1 LYISNTRN
9 GEIMSQAPTTEP
21 MRRAFAT
28 RLHEVVDHLVQAAD
42 PATVEE
48 VLAMAD
54 AFSGLGVVMQR
65 AATSEAAAVRDPL
78 ASARIRGIAARERL
92 IERAGGLLRLGE
104 AAERLGVTPQAVT
117 GRRTRETIL
126 AVPLPN
132 GEWVYPACQFG
143 DHGLVPGLD
152 GFLRA
157 FRDADPWTRLA
168 VLLAPSVRYGG
179 RSALELLVEGRE
191 AEARSIA
198 ATYGEQG

>member
-1 LYISNTRN
+1 
-9 GEIMSQAPTTEP
+9 MAHAPATEP
-21 MRRAFAT
+21 MRKAFAS
-28 RLHEVVDHLVQAAD
+28 RLHEVVDHLAETAD
-42 PATVEE
+42 EATIEE

-54 AFSGLGVVMQR
+54 AFSGLGVAMQR
-65 AATSEAAAVRDPL
+65 VATLDAAAVRDPL
-78 ASARIRGIAARERL
+78 AAARVRGISARERL
-92 IERAGGLLRLGE
+92 IGRAGGLLRLGE

-126 AVPLPN
+126 AVPMPN
-132 GEWVYPACQFG
+132 GEWVYPACQFTG
-143 DHGLVPGLD
+143 DGLAPGLD

-168 VLLAPSVRYGG
+168 VLLAPSSRFGG
-179 RSALELLVEGRE
+179 RSALDLLLEGSE

>member
-1 LYISNTRN
+1 
-9 GEIMSQAPTTEP
+9 MAHAPATEP
-21 MRRAFAT
+21 MRKAFAT
-28 RLHEVVDHLVQAAD
+28 RLHEVVEHLAETAD
-42 PATVEE
+42 EATIEE

-65 AATSEAAAVRDPL
+65 VATLDAAAVRDPL
-78 ASARIRGIAARERL
+78 AAARVRGISARERL

-104 AAERLGVTPQAVT
+104 AAERLGITPQAVT

-126 AVPLPN
+126 AVPMPN
-132 GEWVYPACQFG
+132 GEWVYPACQFTE
-143 DHGLVPGLD
+143 HGLVPGLD

-168 VLLAPSVRYGG
+168 VLLAPSSRFGG
-179 RSALELLVEGRE
+179 RSALDLLLEGSE